1 MMVRGAQLNNP
12 FALSGDPHLEFFKSC
27 LRTEGTANPTE
38 AVLEWIQ
45 RRNRE
50 IQVDIR
56 EIPLDHISGWLTEP
70 QTGNLRHETGKFF
83 TVEGI
88 RIRTNAGLV
97 KSWSQPIIHQPEIGY
112 LGFLV
117 KRLDGVYHFLV
128 QAKIEPGNVNNV
140 QLSPTVQA
148 TRSNYTGVHQ
158 GKRPAYIEYF
168 RERRGRVLLDQ
179 LQSEQGARFF
189 RKRNRNIII
198 EVDDDVPVM
207 EDFKWLTLGQLK
219 ELLRQD
225 NIVNMDTRTVI
236 SGITYG
242 NYSGEFIDLLQ
253 VFSPPLMVGYDQ
265 DVYYSYIDNT
275 RSLHSFSY
283 ILSWLTELKSAYELE
298 VNLIPLNNVETW
310 QRDDYRI
317 YHTDHKYFEVI
328 GVDVTISSREVAKWS
343 QPIVRPCQEGIVAFI
358 SKKVNGV
365 LHFVVQAKLEVGNM
379 DIVELAPTVQ
389 CITGNYRRGQNEY
402 EVPFLDYVLNARPDQ
417 IKYDVLLSEEGG
429 RFYRSQNRNIVL
441 LADPDFSEQLPP
453 NFVWMTL
460 NQIMRFM
467 QYNNYLNIEARSLL
481 SVLAFS
487 PQAKAG
493 SGI

>member
-1 MMVRGAQLNNP
+1 MTVTGARSTHHFPNTGN
-12 FALSGDPHLEFFKSC
+12 PHLEFFKSC
-27 LRTEGTANPTE
+27 LRSQGTVNPTE

-45 RRNRE
+45 QRNSQT
-50 IQVDIR
+50 QVDIK
-56 EIPLDHISGWLTEP
+56 EIPLDRISRWLTEP

-88 RIRTNAGLV
+88 RIRTNVGLV

-117 KRLDGVYHFLV
+117 KQIDGVYHFLV

-148 TRSNYTGVHQ
+148 TRSNFTGVHQ

-198 EVDDDVPVM
+198 EVDDDVPVT

-225 NIVNMDTRTVI
+225 NVVNMDTRTVI

-253 VFSPPLMVGYDQ
+253 VFSPPLMAGYGQ

-275 RSLHSFSY
+275 RSLHSFSD

-298 VNLIPLNNVETW
+298 VNLIPLNNVESW

-317 YHTDHKYFEVI
+317 YHRDAKYFEVI
-328 GVDVTISSREVAKWS
+328 GVDVTISSREVARWS

-358 SKKVNGV
+358 SKKVHGV
-365 LHFVVQAKLEVGNM
+365 LHFLVQAKLEVGNL

-389 CITGNYRRGQNEY
+389 CITGNYRLGQSEY
-402 EVPFLDYVLNARPDQ
+402 EVPFLEYALNARPDQ

-429 RFYRSQNRNIVL
+429 RFYRNQNRNMVL
-441 LADPDFSEQLPP
+441 LADADFPEQLPP
-453 NFVWMTL
+453 NFIWMTL

-481 SVLAFS
+481 SVLS
-487 PQAKAG
+487 L
-493 SGI
+493 SN